1 MVKNLREE
9 MGYDF
14 FPILR
19 TQSNNT
25 VEEPNQQL
33 ATRNSQTRKLANSQ
47 LATRNSQLAT
57 RNSQLATRKLATR
70 NSQLATRKLATR
82 KLATRNSQLAT
93 RNSQLATRNSQL
105 NQNLFS
111 IKRQYLFFINLH
123 KVFTLFLNCDVLT
136 SFLFVFYCW
145 LRSF

>member
-25 VEEPNQQL
+25 VEELNQQL
-33 ATRNSQTRKLANSQ
+33 ATRNSQTRKLANSQTRNSQ

-57 RNSQLATRKLATR
+57 RNSQLATR
-70 NSQLATRKLATR
+70 N
-82 KLATRNSQLAT
+82 
-93 RNSQLATRNSQL
+93 
-105 NQNLFS
+105 
-111 IKRQYLFFINLH
+111 
-123 KVFTLFLNCDVLT
+123 
-136 SFLFVFYCW
+136 
-145 LRSF
+145 